1 MLLPAALQFLRL
13 PRETAVDLIR
23 LWPPA
28 PGMSTDPL
36 DREVGVAPPEKTEGV
51 QFELS
56 LRR

>member
-1 MLLPAALQFLRL
+1 
-13 PRETAVDLIR
+13 
-23 LWPPA
+23 
-28 PGMSTDPL
+28 MSTDPL